1 MVELGDYPAVLARN
15 LNSCVREPSA
25 FLAVLVVQL
34 DGGARL
40 DFVQVRG
47 GGRGA
52 AAATGPALSLLPGG
66 EARRRPSPLTAPFA
80 ARA

>member
-15 LNSCVREPSA
+15 LNSCVREPST

-40 DFVQVRG
+40 DFVQVRDG
-47 GGRGA
+47 GLHIHAESVDHQWG
-52 AAATGPALSLLPGG
+52 S
-66 EARRRPSPLTAPFA
+66 
-80 ARA
+80 